1 MGDHALQ
8 HPACQSSPGVFERE
22 KRRGG
27 RGRGSGCCVGVRDIE
42 INKVSRVDKEGEG
55 ADLVWV

>member
-1 MGDHALQ
+1 
-8 HPACQSSPGVFERE
+8 VFERE

-42 INKVSRVDKEGEG
+42 LINKVCRVDKEDEG
-55 ADLVWV
+55 AHLGGC